1 MENFFFCAVSVLEAY
16 LGPCQR
22 STMDL
27 FFEKI
32 VSDFYLIT
40 ISFKKNLT
48 MFDRVLNMPM
58 IGCTC
63 YDNFRNTKEDAVLS
77 NQVLIIKQPVFN
89 KVARLFPVAL

>member
-1 MENFFFCAVSVLEAY
+1 
-16 LGPCQR
+16 
-22 STMDL
+22 
-27 FFEKI
+27 
-32 VSDFYLIT
+32 
-40 ISFKKNLT
+40 
-48 MFDRVLNMPM
+48 MPM